1 MPEFDSDLSSEDDRS
16 NLGDDGNNLEDDT
29 RNWGDD
35 GSNLG
40 DDESDAD
47 TNSYV
52 SDYDNVAYNEIVDP
66 TWHITSPKSPSP
78 SPNASVITEFLQ
90 GRIDVPSKSI
100 KQWLRYLMWGCRMKT
115 IDQNL
120 LDVAEHIKWEIWLF
134 ADEEYSAYT
143 ECIRVLMRIMDAS
156 KMFL

>member
-1 MPEFDSDLSSEDDRS
+1 MPEFGSGLSDLSSEDD
-16 NLGDDGNNLEDDT
+16 DGS
-29 RNWGDD
+29 NWGDD

-40 DDESDAD
+40 DDGSDAD
-47 TNSYV
+47 TNSDV
-52 SDYDNVAYNEIVDP
+52 SDYNDIADKEIIDP
-66 TWHITSPKSPSP
+66 TWHITPPKSP

-115 IDQNL
+115 INQKL

-134 ADEEYSAYT
+134 ADEEYSAYN